1 MRRCCDGGIVHRVLA
16 TRRAG
21 MVRRLRPAAALTQ
34 AVGDEALAELDVRV
48 PRAMYLSVNLTQKG
62 RLLL

>member
-1 MRRCCDGGIVHRVLA
+1 MHRVLA